1 MIMLLPVV
9 AITLLPSRAA
19 AAPADPPTLT
29 DWQASF
35 HRENKQTAALAAGRA
50 RPSVLAVFSDA
61 AVPPLLGSMG
71 LHSLAALTG
80 EELLAAFTRELAYA
94 EVLHGFQASVKAI
107 SQAAAGGSRGSGSS
121 GWRQP
126 PSFEKVHVLL
136 RYLFNMC
143 EQQTLQ
149 RQSDSRSR
157 HWAARAF
164 KGCWTAVQRGNHSS
178 RPACLLSLGCDGEMT
193 ALATVETRRH
203 KVSNALPLSHHC
215 GSAHSLRQLLY
226 QRTC

>member
-1 MIMLLPVV
+1 MRRARRWPRVRCAAGVRHHHGRLATAAGGGWRLAAMIMLLPVV

-107 SQAAAGGSRGSGSS
+107 SQAAAGGGG
-121 GWRQP
+121 RQCDSNCGDVDLEVEGKAAATYMHNLWELP
-126 PSFEKVHVLL
+126 VLGE
-136 RYLFNMC
+136 RC
-143 EQQTLQ
+143 TP
-149 RQSDSRSR
+149 D
-157 HWAARAF
+157 
-164 KGCWTAVQRGNHSS
+164 GNGKFAEPCRNFH
-178 RPACLLSLGCDGEMT
+178 G
-193 ALATVETRRH
+193 LA
-203 KVSNALPLSHHC
+203 
-215 GSAHSLRQLLY
+215 
-226 QRTC
+226 